1 MTSGKD
7 IETDVSIAETGKGI
21 QQIIRKA
28 WEGEEAFSGVFY
40 DEELKTEV
48 IGYAVPVYR
57 EGQIIG
63 ALAATEE
70 ADALKN
76 S

>member
-1 MTSGKD
+1 MCPLRKPARVSSRLSGKP
-7 IETDVSIAETGKGI
+7 GKA
-21 QQIIRKA
+21 RRLFP
-28 WEGEEAFSGVFY
+28 AFFY

-70 ADALKN
+70 ADALKETPDQ
-76 S
+76 